1 MVKRRH
7 CARRKTMMVYGDNT
21 ISHQSSSDVS
31 SNMKEWS
38 HSWAMSKPIKKD
50 KKKQAATVT
59 VQ

>member
-38 HSWAMSKPIKKD
+38 HSWAMSKPKKT
-50 KKKQAATVT
+50 KTKGKRGQ
-59 VQ
+59 